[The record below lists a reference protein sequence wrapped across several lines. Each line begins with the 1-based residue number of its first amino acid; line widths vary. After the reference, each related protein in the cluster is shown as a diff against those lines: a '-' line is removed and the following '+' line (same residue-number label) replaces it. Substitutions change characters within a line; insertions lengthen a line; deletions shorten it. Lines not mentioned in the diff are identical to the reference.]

1 MSKQNILLIFEIIL
15 LIIGFAMIVI
25 GLLQPKKTQA
35 GLGALSGGNQELFAQ
50 TKERG
55 LSRTL
60 SLMMLGCGSCLFVLS
75 MIIRIL
81 ENSL

>member
-25 GLLQPKKTQA
+25 GLLQSKKTQS

-60 SLMMLGCGSCLFVLS
+60 SFMMLGCGTCLFVLS

-81 ENSL
+81 ENTL